1 MESISFLLQT
11 CKSSSGAAD
20 EISEKGIISD
30 HPNYRWLTFNHLGL
44 LILKKLMRVHDICW
58 KIGNIKGLLPKI
70 INFTHVDKRLL
81 KEVIVFTINN
91 IKDIL
96 RYGEKH
102 PLQQLGIEILMFL
115 ALEADATES
124 VGGIGGVLKELFNIF
139 FNKGMLGNNK
149 QVRTKAG
156 ETLTMMVLESKN
168 NCLRILKLGALE
180 KLVEALE
187 DQLLRVLRVITSE
200 EHKLQEAMVGL
211 AVSVLVFLFPEESRL
226 MFKKAGI
233 TEGEVVQIL
242 KKYMHPPFKV
252 SRIRRFAIELAI
264 CMMRDKPKNVRVF
277 RDLGMEKELEFVL
290 ETTAELDIFN
300 IFSSTVGMSH
310 HSTMIHSL
318 VKTAL
323 GLQDGMKQH
332 NAVFIKFITYVE
344 IKIIL

>member
-11 CKSSSGAAD
+11 CKSSSGATD

-81 KEVIVFTINN
+81 KEVI
-91 IKDIL
+91 
-96 RYGEKH
+96 
-102 PLQQLGIEILMFL
+102 
-115 ALEADATES
+115 DATES
-124 VGGIGGVLKELFNIF
+124 VGGVLKELFNIF

-180 KLVEALE
+180 NLVEALE
-187 DQLLRVLRVITSE
+187 DQLLRVLGVITSE
-200 EHKLQEAMVGL
+200 EHKQQEAMVGL

-242 KKYMHPPFKV
+242 KKYRHPPFKV

-310 HSTMIHSL
+310 HSTTIHSL

>member
-11 CKSSSGAAD
+11 CKSSSGATD

-124 VGGIGGVLKELFNIF
+124 VGGVLKELFNIF

-149 QVRTKAG
+149 QV
-156 ETLTMMVLESKN
+156 
-168 NCLRILKLGALE
+168 LG
-180 KLVEALE
+180 
-187 DQLLRVLRVITSE
+187 VITSE
-200 EHKLQEAMVGL
+200 EHKQQEAMVGL

-242 KKYMHPPFKV
+242 KKYRHPPFKV

-310 HSTMIHSL
+310 HSTTIRSL